1 MPKIKFQEE
10 KDAIDELKKKYQ
22 LKKDNIVVNG
32 EGHVIH
38 LNLLNRGITKVEG
51 LDALSQLQILNLNDN
66 QITKI
71 EGLDALSKLQEL
83 YLGGNKITKIEG
95 LDLDNA
101 QAVVKY
107 CKEAIKKV

>member
-1 MPKIKFQEE
+1 MAKIKFKEE
-10 KDAIDELKKKYQ
+10 KEAIDALKKKYK
-22 LKKDNIVVNG
+22 LREDNFRVND
-32 EGHVIH
+32 EGHVYC
-38 LNLLNRGITKVEG
+38 LNLSGKRR
-51 LDALSQLQILNLNDN
+51 
-66 QITKI
+66 ITKI